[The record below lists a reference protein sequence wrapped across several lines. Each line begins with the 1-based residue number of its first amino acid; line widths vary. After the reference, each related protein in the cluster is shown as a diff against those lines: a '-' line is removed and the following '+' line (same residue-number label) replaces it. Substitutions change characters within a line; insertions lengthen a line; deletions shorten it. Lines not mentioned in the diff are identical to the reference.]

1 MRKSVLGLLSLI
13 CLTLV
18 GCGKNTGTTMIWEKD
33 GFTVKVSTTEEAVVV
48 PETCIMRSSDG
59 FIVKILDGDT
69 ARTHLKEAKNMGN
82 LSFSVQDNGNYLY
95 TVTYMD
101 YTTETP
107 TEEID
112 YVIGLEGVDLVVVTS
127 ASESGGVVVDMERL
141 ISFEKSLNVETKGD
155 YTAYNWET
163 FLTEAT
169 EEMQEQFRQD
179 TNSAV
184 DSDIQ
189 ANPNLAQ
196 EAIGKDAPE
205 TQEDYDKIL
214 EYENTKIQEGDTD
227 SYEDFNFK
235 NSDNMTIFSFN
246 NALYEYAYNAEDSC
260 YISTDDKFKI
270 TLSILDTGIEDKFN
284 NFSENY
290 ARYSIDDQSCVAIN
304 EAALDCNLFWQVG
317 HYATQIN
324 ITKNTDGV
332 TYDELLEVLSYINTM
347 RTTSLYTF
355 DEQLAEELG
364 INAGYR
370 TTNTDVI
377 PVELKPYEG
386 IKSNITSTE
395 TTESSNGIETQEEQT
410 NE

>member
-18 GCGKNTGTTMIWEKD
+18 GCGKSTGTTMIWEKD

-59 FIVKILDGDT
+59 FIVKVLDGDT

-112 YVIGLEGVDLVVVTS
+112 YVIGLKGIDLVVVTS

-141 ISFEKSLNVETKGD
+141 ISFEQSLNIETKGD
-155 YTAYNWET
+155 YTAYNWEN
-163 FLTEAT
+163 FLAEAT
-169 EEMQEQFRQD
+169 AQREEDHKKEMYRLIDESIAGGSSVAQD
-179 TNSAV
+179 A
-184 DSDIQ
+184 
-189 ANPNLAQ
+189 L
-196 EAIGKDAPE
+196 GKDKPE
-205 TQEDYDKIL
+205 TAEDYEKIL
-214 EYENTKIQEGDTD
+214 EYDKAADTD
-227 SYEDFNFK
+227 EEEEESSYEDFNFK
-235 NSDNMTIFSFN
+235 NAEGNILFAFS
-246 NALYEYAYNAEDSC
+246 NALLKYQYVDSS
-260 YISTDDKFKI
+260 YVSTDDKFKI
-270 TLSILDTGIEDKFN
+270 TLSILDTDIEDKFN

-290 ARYSIDDQSCVAIN
+290 AKYSIDDQSCIAIN

-332 TYDELLEVLSYINTM
+332 TYDEMLEVLSYINTM

-386 IKSNITSTE
+386 IKSNVTSTE
-395 TTESSNGIETQEEQT
+395 TTESSNDIETQEEQT